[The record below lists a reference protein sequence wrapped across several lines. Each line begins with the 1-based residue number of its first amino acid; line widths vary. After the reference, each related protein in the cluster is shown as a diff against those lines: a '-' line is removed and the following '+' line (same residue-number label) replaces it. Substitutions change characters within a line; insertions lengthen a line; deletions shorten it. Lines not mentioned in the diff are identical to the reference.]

1 MKARENMIDI
11 KEPHEQ
17 GSVILWWCEYKKNE
31 IGIGPMSRS

>member
-17 GSVILWWCEYKKNE
+17 EQGGVKQQWI
-31 IGIGPMSRS
+31 